1 MKWYKLIFKQNQPIH
16 IGSAEWGV
24 ISETE
29 IFIPG
34 WTMWGALTNQF
45 LKRIGYSE
53 IERAKKFFEKITNFY
68 PAIEQKI
75 ENSLEGK
82 SLVLQEL
89 FPQYKKGDFAFKKS
103 LRNDKSEQ
111 NREDNEKEEFISK
124 DKFKFE
130 FVDTLV
136 STALEPLLRSAK
148 DESLHEF
155 EYILPKSKLDLKE
168 KSIENNLNQLY
179 WVGLIG
185 FEDEAI
191 KEINSLIKNSNNNE
205 NAEENINKNDES
217 EKKGYNDFNDF
228 LLDVF
233 SHIYIGGD
241 IKYGFGEMELVD
253 LINEVSGEKLS
264 EWNITENG
272 TASIKPNF
280 PLRQFF
286 KFSNEIKFEGEL
298 KLLSEFDFTQNI
310 PRVQEAGYFI
320 NVGSKVSDFNGIDL
334 SKYHLIKG
342 KFEKIK

>member
-1 MKWYKLIFKQNQPIH
+1 MIWFKLIFKQNQPIH
-16 IGSAEWGV
+16 IGSVKWGV
-24 ISETE
+24 INETE

-45 LKRIGYSE
+45 LRTIGFRK
-53 IERAKKFFEKITNFY
+53 IESAKKFFEKITNFY
-68 PAIEQKI
+68 PVIGNE
-75 ENSLEGK
+75 EEVNFNP
-82 SLVLQEL
+82 L
-89 FPQYKKGDFAFKKS
+89 FPGYNKGDFY
-103 LRNDKSEQ
+103 LGDYLEG
-111 NREDNEKEEFISK
+111 
-124 DKFKFE
+124 KFKFE

-136 STALEPLLRSAK
+136 STAIEPLLRSAK

-155 EYILPKSKLDLKE
+155 EYILPKSKLDLDNRSK
-168 KSIENNLNQLY
+168 QLY

-185 FEDEAI
+185 FEEEAI
-191 KEINSLIKNSNNNE
+191 KDINSLITNGNNDQGIKE
-205 NAEENINKNDES
+205 NDKNDEN
-217 EKKGYNDFNDF
+217 KKNGDKDYNDF

-233 SHIYIGGD
+233 SKVYIGGD
-241 IKYGFGEMELVD
+241 IKYGFGKLEL
-253 LINEVSGEKLS
+253 LNLSIEVTEEELS
-264 EWNITENG
+264 EWNITGNG
-272 TASIKPNF
+272 IASIKPNF

-334 SKYHLIKG
+334 NKYHLTKG

>member
-1 MKWYKLIFKQNQPIH
+1 MIWFKLIFKQNQPIH
-16 IGSAEWGV
+16 IGSVEWGV
-24 ISETE
+24 INETE

-45 LKRIGYSE
+45 LKTIGVREVES
-53 IERAKKFFEKITNFY
+53 AKKLFERITNFY
-68 PAIEQKI
+68 PAIQQKI
-75 ENSLEGK
+75 ENSLEDK
-82 SLVLQEL
+82 SPVFQEL
-89 FPQYKKGDFAFKKS
+89 FPQYKKGNFAFGKS
-103 LRNDKSEQ
+103 FGNDKPEQ
-111 NREDNEKEEFISK
+111 NKEDNEKEKFISK

-130 FVDTLV
+130 FVDTIV
-136 STALEPLLRSAK
+136 STAIEPVLRSAK

-155 EYILPKSKLDLKE
+155 EYILPKSKLDLEE

-205 NAEENINKNDES
+205 NAEENVSKNDES
-217 EKKGYNDFNDF
+217 EKKELSD
-228 LLDVF
+228 LLKKIF
-233 SHIYIGGD
+233 SKIYIGGD
-241 IKYGFGEMELVD
+241 TKYGFGEMELLD
-253 LINEVSGEKLS
+253 PIIEVTEEKLS
-264 EWNITENG
+264 EWNITGNG

-286 KFSNEIKFEGEL
+286 KFSDEIKFEGEL

-334 SKYHLIKG
+334 SKYHLTKG

>member
-1 MKWYKLIFKQNQPIH
+1 MIWYKLIFKQSQPIH
-16 IGSAEWGV
+16 IGSVEWGV
-24 ISETE
+24 INETE
-29 IFIPG
+29 VFVPG

-53 IERAKKFFEKITNFY
+53 IERAKKLFEKITNFY

-75 ENSLEGK
+75 ENSLERK
-82 SLVLQEL
+82 STVLQEL

-155 EYILPKSKLDLKE
+155 EYILPKSKLDLEE
-168 KSIENNLNQLY
+168 KSRENNLNQLY

-217 EKKGYNDFNDF
+217 EKKEYDELTAF
-228 LLDVF
+228 LSNIF
-233 SHIYIGGD
+233 SKVYIGGD
-241 IKYGFGEMELVD
+241 IKYGFGELGLLNLSIESTEEL
-253 LINEVSGEKLS
+253 SK
-264 EWNITENG
+264 WNITKSG
-272 TASIKPNF
+272 TASIESDSITK
-280 PLRQFF
+280 QFLE
-286 KFSNEIKFEGEL
+286 FSNNIEFEGEI
-298 KLLSEFDFTQNI
+298 KLLAEFDFTQNI
-310 PRVQEAGYFI
+310 PRVQEAGYYI
-320 NVGSKVSDFNGIDL
+320 NVGSKIINFNGFKLD
-334 SKYHLIKG
+334 KHQLIKG
-342 KFEKIK
+342 KFVEMK